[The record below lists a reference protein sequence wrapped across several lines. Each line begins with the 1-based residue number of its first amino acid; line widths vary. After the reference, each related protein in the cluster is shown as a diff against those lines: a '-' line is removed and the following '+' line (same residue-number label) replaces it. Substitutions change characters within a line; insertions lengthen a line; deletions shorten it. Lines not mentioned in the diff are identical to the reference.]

1 MAAVVLVTPVG
12 APGGAER
19 VLAGL
24 ARHLPGHGFEP
35 HAVLLRPGPAERWFT
50 EAGCPVRV
58 IDAGSSRAGQLFR
71 WPVTVAA
78 LRRLIRSTGA
88 VAVVSNMAK
97 AQLYGGV
104 AARLAG
110 VPNVYWQHLIPGDRR
125 LDVAARRVPVAAVIG
140 GSDAVIEAQRHQTP
154 TAPIHKVHPGI
165 DIDRVRAATGGGEAL
180 RARLGWGDA
189 PAIGIVG
196 RLEAWKGQR
205 TFLRAAAAVSAE
217 VPEVRVAVVG
227 DAVVGHEGDYAAELR
242 GLAAEL
248 GIADRTTF
256 AGHVDDV
263 AAWYEALDV
272 VVHASEEPEPFGLV
286 LVEAM
291 ALGATVVAT
300 DAGGP
305 VEIIEDGVSGVLVP
319 RRDPD
324 ALAGAVVSLLRHPE
338 GRDRLG
344 RAAAAR
350 AERFDEAT
358 MAAGIAAVLHEVT

>member
-1 MAAVVLVTPVG
+1 M
-12 APGGAER
+12 
-19 VLAGL
+19 
-24 ARHLPGHGFEP
+24 
-35 HAVLLRPGPAERWFT
+35 LLRPGPAERWFD

-58 IDAGSSRAGQLFR
+58 IDAGSTRATQLAR
-71 WPVTVAA
+71 WPVTIAA
-78 LRRLIRSTGA
+78 LRRQIRSTNA

-125 LDVAARRVPVAAVIG
+125 LDVGARRVPVAAVIA
-140 GSDAVIEAQRHQTP
+140 GSDPVVDAQRRQTP
-154 TAPIHKVHPGI
+154 RVPIHKVHPGI
-165 DIDRVRAATGGGEAL
+165 DIAAVRASSGGGSAL

-205 TFLRAAAAVSAE
+205 TFLRAAAAVAAE
-217 VPEVRVAVVG
+217 VPDVQVAVVG

-242 GLAAEL
+242 ALAHDL
-248 GIADRTTF
+248 GIADFTTF

-263 AAWYEALDV
+263 ASWYEALDV

-300 DAGGP
+300 AGGGP
-305 VEIIEDGVSGVLVP
+305 LEIIEDGVSGLLVP
-319 RRDPD
+319 ARDSDAMARAVIDLLRDP
-324 ALAGAVVSLLRHPE
+324 AR
-338 GRDRLG
+338 
-344 RAAAAR
+344 RARIGLEAARR
-350 AERFDEAT
+350 AERFDEST
-358 MAAGIAAVLHEVT
+358 MATAIAAVLREVVDAGQRSR